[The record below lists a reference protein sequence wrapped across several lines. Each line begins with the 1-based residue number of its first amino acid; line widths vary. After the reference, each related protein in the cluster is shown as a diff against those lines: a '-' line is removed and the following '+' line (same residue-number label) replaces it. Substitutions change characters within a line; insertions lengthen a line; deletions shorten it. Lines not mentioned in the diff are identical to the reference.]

1 MEDLMK
7 NDFVPDTDR
16 GPASRRRSS
25 LSMSSIRIISK
36 DELDRVVNKFK
47 TDSEFVY
54 DEAVKKFVSLPILFA
69 NYCII

>member
-54 DEAVKKFVSLPILFA
+54 DEAVKKFRGISST
-69 NYCII
+69 